1 MTFRREPP
9 SSLAQSPTVQLLTY
23 RTDGNSLFVQQ
34 GEEVMKL
41 ASIQVK
47 ARIFAAL
54 FALLA
59 AHAVHAQAYSGSIT
73 GLVTVTSQAL

>member
-1 MTFRREPP
+1 
-9 SSLAQSPTVQLLTY
+9 
-23 RTDGNSLFVQQ
+23 
-34 GEEVMKL
+34 MKL

-59 AHAVHAQAYSGSIT
+59 AHAVHAQVYSGSIT
-73 GLVTVTSQAL
+73 GLVTDPSGAVIPNAQAVLTDEDKGFTFKTPHG